1 LADRLAN
8 LWRKI
13 DNRHLV
19 IEMSEPSD
27 PRIHVRTIR
36 LSGWRAIAAAAAG
49 LAVLVVGAV
58 VLALSLLLVVLPAMV
73 LGTVTYFLLSRP
85 SRRTAGDL
93 NAAKRTGN
101 TTIIDAT
108 YKVTEDAAED
118 SGNGHES
125 R

>member
-1 LADRLAN
+1 
-8 LWRKI
+8 
-13 DNRHLV
+13 
-19 IEMSEPSD
+19 MSEPSD

-58 VLALSLLLVVLPAMV
+58 FLALSLLLVVLPAMV